1 MNFTE
6 YALKNRALVYFFV
19 FVLVVGGVYSFFTMS
34 KLEDP
39 AITVKQAMIV
49 TAYPGASA
57 YQVELEV
64 TDVLEKSIRAMG
76 DLDHIESRSMD
87 DVSEILVELSSTVPL
102 SELQQNWD
110 ILRRK
115 VANVQSQL
123 PAGAQ
128 PSMVL
133 DDFGDVYGMFYAMT
147 SDGFGYQ
154 KMSDYA
160 DLVRRTMLD
169 IDGVSSVDIYGERS
183 SCINIEFQEAK
194 MANLGV
200 HPAEIILTLK
210 GQNATVYSGYYNSGE
225 KRVRIGVDGD
235 FQNLGSIRDL
245 LIKGHEGDHI
255 RLGDV
260 ADVTKGYVEPQ
271 RQGLVYD
278 TLPAISISI
287 AMQKG
292 GNIIQLGKKIDDKLA
307 ELKET
312 VIPAGI
318 DFQKVFFQPA
328 RVQSAINVFM
338 VNLIESVAIV
348 ILVVMLAMGFRSG
361 YIIGIGLIVVVLGS
375 FVVLHMMHGTLQRV
389 SLASFIVAMGMLV
402 DNAIVITDGIM
413 VDLKRGIPKPAALIN
428 ITKKTAWA
436 LLGATTIGILT
447 FLPIF
452 LSPDTT
458 GEYVRD
464 LFIGLAVSLWL
475 SWVLA
480 LAYVPIQADRAFK
493 SKVVSPTGNSEE
505 SNPFNGR
512 IYQGFQK
519 VLRFA
524 IFYRWG
530 LLTVIVA
537 LLLVSVWGF
546 RFIKQGFFPDLSYNQ
561 LYIEYKMPYG
571 TNPETVKSDLASME
585 RYLMDRPEITSVTT
599 SLGGTPSRYNLV
611 RTVAEPALSYGE
623 LIVDFTSPE
632 TLKDNLSALQ
642 AYLSSHYP
650 QAYVRMKR
658 YNLMYMDFPIQFM
671 ISGPDPAVL
680 KDLCSQVE
688 EIMRTDSSVMLVTNN
703 WGPET
708 PALGV
713 RYQQQI
719 ARDANLTREDVG
731 LAILAATDG
740 LPIGSYYEGEH
751 ALPIYL
757 KSVDNQGERL
767 QQINNVPVWSM
778 LPSVNGMGMETVKEL
793 MTGMISED
801 DILKRL
807 TGSVPLNQAS
817 SGVEMSWE
825 VPVVRRYNGQ
835 RSIAAQCNNAPG
847 YTTTAARNS
856 LLPKIEAIQMPPGYT
871 TAWQGEYLA
880 STQSQSYLF
889 KNVPIAIVLVL
900 AILIALFKDFKK
912 PLMILLCLPLAI
924 TGVVAGMLLA
934 GKEFG
939 FVAIVGALGL
949 VGMMIKNGVVLVDE
963 VDVQIRSGKDSFLAL
978 LDASTS
984 RLRPVFL
991 AAMTT
996 ILGMIPL
1003 VNDDMFGALAV
1014 TIMGGLFIGTIVTL
1028 VILPVLYSLFFHI
1041 RHPEKN
1047 KDLLPVKVEE
1057 SSTDV
1062 VVADK

>member
-6 YALKNRALVYFFV
+6 YALKNKALVYFFV
-19 FVLVVGGVYSFFTMS
+19 AVLVIGGVYSFFTMS

-39 AITVKQAMIV
+39 AITVKQAMVV
-49 TAYPGASA
+49 TAFPGASA
-57 YQVELEV
+57 WQVELEV
-64 TDVLEKSIRAMG
+64 TDVLEKSIRSMG
-76 DLDHIESRSMD
+76 DLDHVESRSMN
-87 DVSEILVELSSTVPL
+87 DVSYILVELASTVPPDN
-102 SELQQNWD
+102 LQQYWD

-115 VANVQSQL
+115 VANVQPQL
-123 PAGAQ
+123 PSGAQ

-154 KMSDYA
+154 KMMDYA
-160 DLVRRTMLD
+160 QLVRRTVLD
-169 IDGVSSVDIYGERS
+169 IDGVSSVDIYGERQA
-183 SCINIEFQEAK
+183 CINIDIQEAK

-200 HPAEIILTLK
+200 HPAEIILTLR
-210 GQNATVYSGYYNSGE
+210 GQNATVYSGYYNSGD
-225 KRVRIGVDGD
+225 KRVRVGVDGSFGD
-235 FQNLGSIRDL
+235 IGDISNL
-245 LIKGHEGDHI
+245 LIRGHEEDHI

-260 ADVTKGYVEPQ
+260 AQITKGYVEPQ
-271 RQGLVYD
+271 REGLIYD
-278 TLPAISISI
+278 TLPAIAISI

-292 GNIIQLGKKIDDKLA
+292 GNIIQLGKKIDQKLD
-307 ELKET
+307 ELKQT
-312 VIPAGI
+312 LVPAGI
-318 DFQKVFFQPA
+318 NFEKVFFQPT
-328 RVQSAINVFM
+328 RVQSAISVFM
-338 VNLIESVAIV
+338 VNLIESVLIV
-348 ILVVMLAMGFRSG
+348 IFVVMLSMGFRSG
-361 YIIGIGLIVVVLGS
+361 YIIGIGLVVVVLGS
-375 FVVLHMMHGTLQRV
+375 FVILHMMHGTLQRV

-413 VDLKRGIPKPAALIN
+413 VDLKRGIPKPAALVN

-447 FLPIF
+447 FLPIYM
-452 LSPDTT
+452 SPDTT

-464 LFIGLAVSLWL
+464 LFIVLAVSLWL

-493 SKVVSPTGNSEE
+493 PKPVEPGE
-505 SNPFNGR
+505 SDNPFNGR
-512 IYQGFQK
+512 IYRKYQGLLKFS
-519 VLRFA
+519 
-524 IFYRWG
+524 IYYRWVFIVA
-530 LLTVIVA
+530 TVI
-537 LLLVSVWGF
+537 LLLVSVYGY
-546 RFIKQGFFPDLSYNQ
+546 RFIQQGFFPDLSYNQ
-561 LYIEYKMPYG
+561 LYIEYKMPFG
-571 TNPETVKSDLASME
+571 TNPEAVKADLASME
-585 RYLMDRPEITSVTT
+585 KYLMSRSEITAVTT

-611 RTVAEPALSYGE
+611 RTVAEPSLSYGE
-623 LIVDFTSPE
+623 LIVDFTSPSS
-632 TLKDNLSALQ
+632 LKDNLPELQ

-680 KDLCSQVE
+680 KELCAQVE
-688 EIMRTDSSVMLVTNN
+688 DIMRADSTIMLVTND

-708 PALGV
+708 PAMGV
-713 RYQQQI
+713 RYQQAI
-719 ARDANLTREDVG
+719 ARDVNLSREDVG
-731 LAILAATDG
+731 LAVLAATDG

-757 KSVDNQGERL
+757 KSVDALGERPARL
-767 QQINNVPVWSM
+767 NNVPVWSM
-778 LPSVNGMGMETVKEL
+778 VPSTNGIGLSTVREL
-793 MTGMISED
+793 MTGMLSEGQLLQQV
-801 DILKRL
+801 I
-807 TGSVPLNQAS
+807 GSVPLNQAS
-817 SGVEMSWE
+817 AGVDVGWE

-835 RSIAAQCNNAPG
+835 RSISAQCNNVPE

-856 LLPKIEAIQMPPGYT
+856 LLPKINAIQIPPGYKT
-871 TAWQGEYLA
+871 EWQGEYLA

-889 KNVPIAIVLVL
+889 KNVPIAIVIIL

-934 GKEFG
+934 DKEFG

-963 VDVQIRSGKDSFLAL
+963 VDIQIRSGKDRFLAL
-978 LDASTS
+978 VDASTS

-1014 TIMGGLFIGTIVTL
+1014 TIMGGLFIGTIITL
-1028 VILPVLYSLFFHI
+1028 IILPILYSLFFHI
-1041 RHPEKN
+1041 RHPKKEN
-1047 KDLLPVKVEE
+1047 KRAAQIHLG
-1057 SSTDV
+1057 
-1062 VVADK
+1062 

>member
-19 FVLVVGGVYSFFTMS
+19 LVLTIGGVYSFFTMS

-39 AITVKQAMIV
+39 AITVKQAMVV
-49 TAYPGASA
+49 TAFPGASA
-57 YQVELEV
+57 WQVEMEV
-64 TDVLEKSIRAMG
+64 SDVLEKSIRSMG
-76 DLDHIESRSMD
+76 DLDHVESRSMD

-102 SELQQNWD
+102 DELQQNWD

-123 PAGAQ
+123 PEGAQ

-147 SDGFGYQ
+147 SDGFDYQ
-154 KMSDYA
+154 KMMDYA
-160 DLVRRTMLD
+160 QLVRRTVLD
-169 IDGVSSVDIYGERS
+169 IDGVSGVDIYGERQA
-183 SCINIEFQEAK
+183 CVNIDIQESK

-200 HPAEIILTLK
+200 HPAEIVLTLR
-210 GQNATVYSGYYNSGE
+210 GQNATVYSGYYNSGV
-225 KRVRIGVDGD
+225 KRVRVGVDGS
-235 FQNLGSIRDL
+235 FNSIEDISSL
-245 LIKGHEGDHI
+245 LIRGHEQDHI
-255 RLGDV
+255 RLGDI
-260 ADVTKGYVEPQ
+260 ADISKGYVEPQ
-271 RQGLVYD
+271 REGLIYD
-278 TLPAISISI
+278 SIPAIAISI

-292 GNIIQLGKKIDDKLA
+292 GNIIQLGKTIDQKLA

-312 VIPAGI
+312 IIPAGI
-318 DFQKVFFQPA
+318 NFEKVFFQPA
-328 RVQSAINVFM
+328 RVKSAINVFM
-338 VNLIESVAIV
+338 INLIESVLIV
-348 ILVVMLAMGFRSG
+348 IIIVMLAMGFRSG
-361 YIIGIGLIVVVLGS
+361 YIIGIGLVVVVLGS
-375 FVVLHMMHGTLQRV
+375 FVILHMMHGTLQRV

-413 VDLKRGIPKPAALIN
+413 VDLKRGIPKPAALVN

-452 LSPDTT
+452 MSPDTT

-464 LFIGLAVSLWL
+464 LFIVLAVSLWL
-475 SWVLA
+475 SWILA
-480 LAYVPIQADRAFK
+480 LAYVPIQADRIFK
-493 SKVVSPTGNSEE
+493 VKPVPQNADN
-505 SNPFNGR
+505 NPFNGR
-512 IYQGFQK
+512 VYRQFQR
-519 VLRFA
+519 LLSSA
-524 IFYRWG
+524 IRYRWSWIIVILV
-530 LLTVIVA
+530 LLV
-537 LLLVSVWGF
+537 VSVWGA

-571 TNPETVKSDLASME
+571 TNPQAVKADLTAME
-585 RYLMDRPEITSVTT
+585 RYLISQPEITAVTI

-632 TLKDNLSALQ
+632 TLKEKLPELQ
-642 AYLSSHYP
+642 IYLSSHYP

-671 ISGPDPAVL
+671 ITGPDPAVL
-680 KDLCSQVE
+680 KRLCSEVE
-688 EIMRTDSSVMLVTNN
+688 DIMRADSTAILVTNN

-708 PALGV
+708 PAMNVL
-713 RYQQQI
+713 YQQAI
-719 ARDANLTREDVG
+719 ARDVNLSREDVG
-731 LAILAATDG
+731 LALLAATDG
-740 LPIGSYYEGEH
+740 LPVGSYYEGEH
-751 ALPIYL
+751 DLPIYL
-757 KSVDNQGERL
+757 KSVDGRGERPERL
-767 QQINNVPVWSM
+767 SNVPVWSM
-778 LPSVNGMGMETVKEL
+778 VPSTNGIGMETVKEL
-793 MTGMISED
+793 MAGMVSSDE
-801 DILKRL
+801 ILRRL

-817 SGVEMSWE
+817 SGIDVKWE

-847 YTTTAARNS
+847 YTTTAVRNS
-856 LLPKIEAIQMPPGYT
+856 LLPKINAIPIPAGYKT
-871 TAWQGEYLA
+871 EWQGEYLA
-880 STQSQSYLF
+880 STQSESYLF
-889 KNVPIAIVLVL
+889 KDVPIAVVLVL
-900 AILIALFKDFKK
+900 AILIALFKDFRR

-963 VDVQIRSGKDSFLAL
+963 VDMQIRSGKEAFQAL
-978 LDASTS
+978 IDASTS

-1014 TIMGGLFIGTIVTL
+1014 TIMGGLFIGTVVTL
-1028 VILPVLYSLFFHI
+1028 VFLPILYSLFFHI
-1041 RHPEKN
+1041 RFPHQ
-1047 KDLLPVKVEE
+1047 
-1057 SSTDV
+1057 
-1062 VVADK
+1062 DKKEASQIHLS

>member
-39 AITVKQAMIV
+39 AITVKQAMVV
-49 TAYPGASA
+49 TAFPGASA
-57 YQVELEV
+57 WQVELEV
-64 TDVLEKSIRAMG
+64 TDLLEKSIRSMG
-76 DLDHIESRSMD
+76 DLDHVESRSMD

-102 SELQQNWD
+102 EELQQDWD

-123 PAGAQ
+123 PTGAQ

-154 KMSDYA
+154 KMMDYA
-160 DLVRRTMLD
+160 QLVRRSVLD
-169 IDGVSSVDIYGERS
+169 IDGVSGVDIYGERQA
-183 SCINIEFQEAK
+183 CINIDIQEAK

-200 HPAEIILTLK
+200 HPAEIVLTLR

-225 KRVRIGVDGD
+225 KRVRVDVEGD
-235 FQNLGSIRDL
+235 FQGIDDIRNL
-245 LIKGHEGDHI
+245 LIRGHEEDDI

-260 ADVTKGYVEPQ
+260 ASITKGYVEPQ
-271 RQGLVYD
+271 REGLFYD
-278 TLPAISISI
+278 TIPAIGISI
-287 AMQKG
+287 AMKKG
-292 GNIIQLGKKIDDKLA
+292 GNIIQLGKVIDDKLE
-307 ELKET
+307 ELKQT
-312 VIPAGI
+312 IIPAGI
-318 DFQKVFFQPA
+318 GFEKVFFQPT
-328 RVQSAINVFM
+328 RVKSAINVFM
-338 VNLIESVAIV
+338 VNLIESVLIV
-348 ILVVMLAMGFRSG
+348 IIVVMLFMGFRSG
-361 YIIGIGLIVVVLGS
+361 YIIGIGLVVVVLGS
-375 FVVLHMMHGTLQRV
+375 FVILHMMHGTLQRV

-413 VDLKRGIPKPAALIN
+413 VDLERGIPKPAALIN

-464 LFIGLAVSLWL
+464 LFIVLAVSLWL

-480 LAYVPIQADRAFK
+480 LAYVPIQADRALRPK
-493 SKVVSPTGNSEE
+493 KNKKGTDSE
-505 SNPFNGR
+505 NPFNGR
-512 IYQGFQK
+512 IYRHYQHL
-519 VLRFA
+519 LRSA
-524 IFYRWG
+524 VHYRWIWVIAVVV
-530 LLTVIVA
+530 LLV
-537 LLLVSVWGF
+537 VSVWGY

-571 TNPETVKSDLASME
+571 TNPEAVKEDLASMSQ
-585 RYLMDRPEITSVTT
+585 YLRSRPEITAVTT

-632 TLKDNLSALQ
+632 TLKDSLPQLQ

-658 YNLMYMDFPIQFM
+658 YNLMYMNFPIQFM

-680 KDLCSQVE
+680 KDLCEQVKD
-688 EIMRTDSSVMLVTNN
+688 IMRADSSVILVTDN
-703 WGPET
+703 WGTET
-708 PALGV
+708 PALNV
-713 RYQQQI
+713 AYRQQL
-719 ARDANLTREDVG
+719 ARDVNLSREDVG
-731 LAILAATDG
+731 LALLAATDG
-740 LPIGSYYEGEH
+740 MPIGAYYEGEH
-751 ALPIYL
+751 PLPIYL
-757 KSVDNQGERL
+757 KSVDARGQRPE
-767 QQINNVPVWSM
+767 QINGVPVWSM
-778 LPSVNGMGMETVKEL
+778 VPSTNGISMETLKEIT
-793 MTGMISED
+793 TGMVTEN
-801 DILKRL
+801 DILERL
-807 TGSVPLNQAS
+807 IGSVPLNQAAT
-817 SGVEMSWE
+817 GVDMGWE

-847 YTTTAARNS
+847 VTTTAARNS
-856 LLPKIEAIQMPPGYT
+856 LLPKINAIQLPPGYT

-880 STQSQSYLF
+880 STESQSYLF

-900 AILIALFKDFKK
+900 AILIALFRDFRR
-912 PLMILLCLPLAI
+912 PLIILLCLPLAI

-963 VDVQIRSGKDSFLAL
+963 VDGQIRSGKERFQAL
-978 LDASTS
+978 VDASTS

-1014 TIMGGLFIGTIVTL
+1014 TIMGGLFIGTVITL
-1028 VILPVLYSLFFHI
+1028 VILPILYSLFFHI
-1041 RHPEKN
+1041 RPPEKE
-1047 KDLLPVKVEE
+1047 K
-1057 SSTDV
+1057 TDEHQQIQIYR
-1062 VVADK
+1062 K

>member
-1 MNFTE
+1 MNLTE
-6 YALKNRALVYFFV
+6 YALKNKALVYFFV
-19 FVLVVGGVYSFFTMS
+19 VVLVIGGIYSFFTMS

-39 AITVKQAMIV
+39 AVTVKQAMVV
-49 TAYPGASA
+49 TTFPGASA
-57 YQVELEV
+57 WQVELEV
-64 TDVLEKSIRAMG
+64 TDVLEKSIRSMG
-76 DLDHIESRSMD
+76 NLDHVESRSMD
-87 DVSEILVELSSTVPL
+87 DVSEILVELGSTVPL
-102 SELQQNWD
+102 ADLQQSWD

-128 PSMVL
+128 ASIVL

-154 KMSDYA
+154 KMMDYA
-160 DLVRRTMLD
+160 QLVRRTVLD
-169 IDGVSSVDIYGERS
+169 IDGVSSVDIYGERQ
-183 SCINIEFQEAK
+183 SCINIDIQEAR

-200 HPAEIILTLK
+200 HPAEIILTLRA
-210 GQNATVYSGYYNSGE
+210 QNATVYSGYYNSGD
-225 KRVRIGVDGD
+225 KRVRVGVDGSFKNVED
-235 FQNLGSIRDL
+235 IRNL
-245 LIKGHEGDHI
+245 LIRGHEEDHI

-260 ADVTKGYVEPQ
+260 AAVTKGYVEPQ
-271 RQGLVYD
+271 REGLIYD
-278 TLPAISISI
+278 TLPAIAISI
-287 AMQKG
+287 AMEKG
-292 GNIIQLGKKIDDKLA
+292 GNIIQLGKVIDHQLQQ
-307 ELKET
+307 LKQT

-318 DFQKVFFQPA
+318 GFEKVFFQPA
-328 RVQSAINVFM
+328 RVRSAINVFM
-338 VNLIESVAIV
+338 INLIESVLIV
-348 ILVVMLAMGFRSG
+348 IFVVMLAMGFRSG

-375 FVVLHMMHGTLQRV
+375 FVILHMMHGTLQRV

-413 VDLKRGIPKPAALIN
+413 VDLKRGIPKPAALVN
-428 ITKKTAWA
+428 ITKKTAWP

-464 LFIGLAVSLWL
+464 LFIVLAVSLGL
-475 SWVLA
+475 SWLLA

-493 SKVVSPTGNSEE
+493 QRPVKPGENDD
-505 SNPFNGR
+505 PFNGP
-512 IYQGFQK
+512 IYRKYQSLLKFS
-519 VLRFA
+519 VY
-524 IFYRWG
+524 YRWIFVVA
-530 LLTVIVA
+530 TVI
-537 LLLVSVWGF
+537 LLAVSVYAY
-546 RFIKQGFFPDLSYNQ
+546 RFIRQGFFPDLSYNQ

-571 TNPETVKSDLASME
+571 TNPETIRYDLAAME
-585 RYLMDRPEITSVTT
+585 KYLMSRPEITAVTT

-611 RTVAEPALSYGE
+611 RTVAEPSLSYGE

-632 TLKDNLSALQ
+632 TLKDRLPELQ
-642 AYLSSHYP
+642 AYLSSRYP

-658 YNLMYMDFPIQFM
+658 YNLMYMDFPIQLM

-680 KDLCSQVE
+680 KQLCSRVE
-688 EIMRTDSSVMLVTNN
+688 EIMKADSTAILVTNN
-703 WGPET
+703 WGPQT
-708 PALGV
+708 PALDV
-713 RYQQQI
+713 RYQQAV
-719 ARDANLTREDVG
+719 ARDVNLSREDVG
-731 LAILAATDG
+731 LALLAATDG
-740 LPIGSYYEGEH
+740 LPVAAYYEGEH
-751 ALPIYL
+751 ALPVYL
-757 KSVDNQGERL
+757 RSVDARGERPDRL
-767 QQINNVPVWSM
+767 NNVPVWSIV
-778 LPSVNGMGMETVKEL
+778 PSINGISMETARKL
-793 MTGMISED
+793 MTGMVSEEQLLERA
-801 DILKRL
+801 I
-807 TGSVPLNQAS
+807 GSVPLNQAS
-817 SGVEMSWE
+817 SGIRLTWE

-847 YTTTAARNS
+847 YTTNEVRNS
-856 LLPKIEAIQMPPGYT
+856 LLPEINAIRIPPGYKT
-871 TAWQGEYLA
+871 EWQGEYMA

-889 KNVPIAIVLVL
+889 KNVPVAIVIIL
-900 AILIALFKDFKK
+900 AILIALFRDFRK

-963 VDVQIRSGKDSFLAL
+963 VGVQISSGKDRFAAL
-978 LDASTS
+978 IDASTS

-1014 TIMGGLFIGTIVTL
+1014 TIMGGLFIGTIITL
-1028 VILPVLYSLFFHI
+1028 VILPILYSLFFHI
-1041 RHPEKN
+1041 RTPK
-1047 KDLLPVKVEE
+1047 
-1057 SSTDV
+1057 
-1062 VVADK
+1062 

>member
-19 FVLVVGGVYSFFTMS
+19 LVLTIGGVYSFFTMS

-39 AITVKQAMIV
+39 AITVKQAMVV
-49 TAYPGASA
+49 TAFPGASA
-57 YQVELEV
+57 WQVEMEV
-64 TDVLEKSIRAMG
+64 SDVLEKSIRSMG
-76 DLDHIESRSMD
+76 DLDHVESRSMD

-102 SELQQNWD
+102 DELQQNWD

-123 PAGAQ
+123 PEGAQ

-147 SDGFGYQ
+147 SDGFDYQ
-154 KMSDYA
+154 KMMDYA
-160 DLVRRTMLD
+160 QLVRRTVLD
-169 IDGVSSVDIYGERS
+169 IDGVSGVDIYGERQA
-183 SCINIEFQEAK
+183 CVNIDIQESK

-200 HPAEIILTLK
+200 HPAEIVLTLR
-210 GQNATVYSGYYNSGE
+210 GQNATVYSGYYNSGV
-225 KRVRIGVDGD
+225 KRVRVGVDGS
-235 FQNLGSIRDL
+235 FNSIEDISSL
-245 LIKGHEGDHI
+245 LIRGHEQDHI
-255 RLGDV
+255 RLGDI
-260 ADVTKGYVEPQ
+260 ADISKGYVEPQ
-271 RQGLVYD
+271 REGLIYD
-278 TLPAISISI
+278 SIPAIAISI

-292 GNIIQLGKKIDDKLA
+292 GNIIQLGKTIDQKLA

-312 VIPAGI
+312 IIPAGI
-318 DFQKVFFQPA
+318 NFEKVFFQPA
-328 RVQSAINVFM
+328 RVKSAINVFM
-338 VNLIESVAIV
+338 INLIESVLIV
-348 ILVVMLAMGFRSG
+348 IIIVMLAMGFRSG
-361 YIIGIGLIVVVLGS
+361 YIIGIGLVVVVLGS
-375 FVVLHMMHGTLQRV
+375 FVILHMMHGTLQRV

-413 VDLKRGIPKPAALIN
+413 VDLKRGIPKPAALVN

-452 LSPDTT
+452 MSPDTT

-464 LFIGLAVSLWL
+464 LFIVLAVSLWL
-475 SWVLA
+475 SWILA
-480 LAYVPIQADRAFK
+480 LAYVPIQADRIFK
-493 SKVVSPTGNSEE
+493 VKPVPQNADN
-505 SNPFNGR
+505 NPFNGR
-512 IYQGFQK
+512 VYRQFQR
-519 VLRFA
+519 LLSSA
-524 IFYRWG
+524 IRYRWSWII
-530 LLTVIVA
+530 VILV
-537 LLLVSVWGF
+537 LLVVSVFGA

-571 TNPETVKSDLASME
+571 TNPQAVKADLTAME
-585 RYLMDRPEITSVTT
+585 RYLISQPEITAVTI

-632 TLKDNLSALQ
+632 TLKEKLPELQ
-642 AYLSSHYP
+642 IYLSSHYP

-671 ISGPDPAVL
+671 ITGPDPAVL
-680 KDLCSQVE
+680 KRLCSEVE
-688 EIMRTDSSVMLVTNN
+688 DIMRADSTAILVTNN

-708 PALGV
+708 PAMNVL
-713 RYQQQI
+713 YQQAI
-719 ARDANLTREDVG
+719 ARDVNLSREDVG
-731 LAILAATDG
+731 LALLAATDG
-740 LPIGSYYEGEH
+740 LPVGSYYEGEH
-751 ALPIYL
+751 DLPIYL
-757 KSVDNQGERL
+757 KSVDGRGERPERL
-767 QQINNVPVWSM
+767 SNVPVWSM
-778 LPSVNGMGMETVKEL
+778 VPSTNGIGMETVKEL
-793 MTGMISED
+793 MAGMVSSDE
-801 DILKRL
+801 ILRRL

-817 SGVEMSWE
+817 SGIDVKWE

-847 YTTTAARNS
+847 YTTTAVRNS
-856 LLPKIEAIQMPPGYT
+856 LLPKINAIPIPAGYKT
-871 TAWQGEYLA
+871 EWQGEYLA
-880 STQSQSYLF
+880 STQSESYLF
-889 KNVPIAIVLVL
+889 KNVPIAVVLVL
-900 AILIALFKDFKK
+900 AILIALFKDFRR

-949 VGMMIKNGVVLVDE
+949 VGMMIKNGIVLVDE
-963 VDVQIRSGKDSFLAL
+963 VDMQIRSGKEAFQAL
-978 LDASTS
+978 IDASTS

-1014 TIMGGLFIGTIVTL
+1014 TIMGGLFIGTVVTL
-1028 VILPVLYSLFFHI
+1028 VFLPILYSLFFHI
-1041 RHPEKN
+1041 RFPHQ
-1047 KDLLPVKVEE
+1047 
-1057 SSTDV
+1057 
-1062 VVADK
+1062 DKTKASQIHLS

>member
-19 FVLVVGGVYSFFTMS
+19 IVLVIGGVYSFFTMS

-39 AITVKQAMIV
+39 AITVKQAMVV
-49 TAYPGASA
+49 TTYPGASA
-57 YQVELEV
+57 WQVELEV
-64 TDVLEKSIRAMG
+64 TDVLEKSIRSMG
-76 DLDHIESRSMD
+76 NLDHVESRSMD
-87 DVSEILVELSSTVPL
+87 DVSEILVELGSTVPL
-102 SELQQNWD
+102 KDLQQSWD

-123 PAGAQ
+123 PSGAQ
-128 PSMVL
+128 ASMVL

-154 KMSDYA
+154 KMMDYA
-160 DLVRRTMLD
+160 QLVRRTVLD
-169 IDGVSSVDIYGERS
+169 IDGVSSVDIYGDRQA
-183 SCINIEFQEAK
+183 CINIDIREAR

-225 KRVRIGVDGD
+225 KRVRVDVNGD
-235 FQNLGSIRDL
+235 FNGIDDIRNL
-245 LIKGHEGDHI
+245 LIRGHEEDHI
-255 RLGDV
+255 RLGDI
-260 ADVTKGYVEPQ
+260 ADISKGYVEPQ
-271 RQGLVYD
+271 REGLFYD
-278 TLPAISISI
+278 SIPAIAISI
-287 AMQKG
+287 AMEKG
-292 GNIIQLGKKIDDKLA
+292 GNIIQLGKVIDERLE
-307 ELKET
+307 ELKQT

-318 DFQKVFFQPA
+318 NFKKVFFQPA
-328 RVQSAINVFM
+328 RVKEAINVFM
-338 VNLIESVAIV
+338 INLIESVLIV
-348 ILVVMLAMGFRSG
+348 IIVVMLAMGFRSG

-375 FVVLHMMHGTLQRV
+375 FVILHMMHGTLQRV

-413 VDLKRGIPKPAALIN
+413 VDLKRGVPKPAALVN
-428 ITKKTAWA
+428 ITKKTSWA

-452 LSPDTT
+452 MSPDTT

-464 LFIGLAVSLWL
+464 LFIVLAVSLWL

-480 LAYVPIQADRAFK
+480 LAYVPIQADRDFK
-493 SKVVSPTGNSEE
+493 VKAVKPGETD
-505 SNPFNGR
+505 NPFNGR
-512 IYQGFQK
+512 IYRQFQR
-519 VLRFA
+519 LLGFA
-524 IFYRWG
+524 IYYRWIWI
-530 LLTVIVA
+530 LVTVA
-537 LLLVSVWGF
+537 LLAVSVYGF
-546 RFIKQGFFPDLSYNQ
+546 GFIKQGFFPDLSYNQ

-571 TNPETVKSDLASME
+571 TNPETVKKDLASME
-585 RYLMDRPEITSVTT
+585 KYLLSRPEITAVTT

-623 LIVDFTSPE
+623 LIVDFTSPAV
-632 TLKDNLSALQ
+632 LVDSLPVLQ
-642 AYLSSHYP
+642 TYLSSHYP
-650 QAYVRMKR
+650 QAYVRIKR

-680 KDLCSQVE
+680 KELCAQVE
-688 EIMRTDSSVMLVTNN
+688 EIMREDSTAILVTNN

-708 PALGV
+708 PALSV
-713 RYQQQI
+713 EYEQAI
-719 ARDANLTREDVG
+719 ARDVNLSREDVG
-731 LAILAATDG
+731 LALLSATDG
-740 LPIGSYYEGEH
+740 LPVGSYYEGEH

-757 KSVDNQGERL
+757 KSVNMKGERPNY
-767 QQINNVPVWSM
+767 INNVPVWSM
-778 LPSVNGMGMETVKEL
+778 LPSTNGINLETVKEVAG
-793 MTGMISED
+793 GMVSED

-807 TGSVPLNQAS
+807 IGSVPLNQAT
-817 SGVEMSWE
+817 SGVNVGWE
-825 VPVVRRYNGQ
+825 VPVVRRWNGQ
-835 RSIAAQCNNAPG
+835 RAIAAQCNNSPG
-847 YTTTAARNS
+847 YTTTDVRNS
-856 LLPKIEAIQMPPGYT
+856 LLPKINAIRIPPGYA

-889 KNVPIAIVLVL
+889 KNVPIAVVLIL
-900 AILIALFKDFKK
+900 AILIALFKDFLK
-912 PLMILLCLPLAI
+912 PLMILLCLPLAVI
-924 TGVVAGMLLA
+924 GVVAGMLLA

-949 VGMMIKNGVVLVDE
+949 MGMMIKNGVVLVDE
-963 VDVQIRSGKDSFLAL
+963 VDVQIRAGKESFRAL
-978 LDASTS
+978 VDASTS

-1014 TIMGGLFIGTIVTL
+1014 TIMGGLFIGTIITL
-1028 VILPVLYSLFFHI
+1028 VILPILYSLFFHI
-1041 RHPEKN
+1041 RHPRKRK
-1047 KDLLPVKVEE
+1047 KDKTGKIEICIQ
-1057 SSTDV
+1057 
-1062 VVADK
+1062 

>member
-19 FVLVVGGVYSFFTMS
+19 LVLTIGGVYSFFTMS

-39 AITVKQAMIV
+39 AITVKQAMVV
-49 TAYPGASA
+49 TAFPGASA
-57 YQVELEV
+57 WQVEMEV
-64 TDVLEKSIRAMG
+64 SDVLEKSIRSMG
-76 DLDHIESRSMD
+76 DLDHVESRSMD

-102 SELQQNWD
+102 DELQQNWD

-123 PAGAQ
+123 PEGAQ

-147 SDGFGYQ
+147 SDGFDYQ
-154 KMSDYA
+154 KMMDYA
-160 DLVRRTMLD
+160 QLVRRTVLD
-169 IDGVSSVDIYGERS
+169 IDGVSGVDIYGERQA
-183 SCINIEFQEAK
+183 CVNIDIQESK

-200 HPAEIILTLK
+200 HPAEIVLTLR
-210 GQNATVYSGYYNSGE
+210 GQNATVYSGYYNSGV
-225 KRVRIGVDGD
+225 KRVRVGVDGS
-235 FQNLGSIRDL
+235 FNSIEDISSL
-245 LIKGHEGDHI
+245 LIRGHEQDHI
-255 RLGDV
+255 RLGDI
-260 ADVTKGYVEPQ
+260 ADISKGYVEPQ
-271 RQGLVYD
+271 REGLIYD
-278 TLPAISISI
+278 SIPAIAISI

-292 GNIIQLGKKIDDKLA
+292 GNIIQLGKTIDQKLA

-312 VIPAGI
+312 IIPAGI
-318 DFQKVFFQPA
+318 NFEKVFFQPA
-328 RVQSAINVFM
+328 RVKSAINVFM
-338 VNLIESVAIV
+338 INLIESVLIV
-348 ILVVMLAMGFRSG
+348 IIIVMLAMGFRSG
-361 YIIGIGLIVVVLGS
+361 YIIGIGLVVVVLGS
-375 FVVLHMMHGTLQRV
+375 FVILHMMHGTLQRV

-413 VDLKRGIPKPAALIN
+413 VDLKRGIPKPTALVN

-452 LSPDTT
+452 MSPDTT

-464 LFIGLAVSLWL
+464 LFIVLAVSLWL
-475 SWVLA
+475 SWILA
-480 LAYVPIQADRAFK
+480 LAYVPIQADRIFK
-493 SKVVSPTGNSEE
+493 VKPVPQNADN
-505 SNPFNGR
+505 NPFNGR
-512 IYQGFQK
+512 VYRQFQR
-519 VLRFA
+519 LLSSA
-524 IFYRWG
+524 IRYRWSWII
-530 LLTVIVA
+530 VILV
-537 LLLVSVWGF
+537 LLVVSVLGA

-571 TNPETVKSDLASME
+571 TNPQAVKADLTAME
-585 RYLMDRPEITSVTT
+585 RYLISQPEITAVTI

-632 TLKDNLSALQ
+632 TLKEKLPELQ
-642 AYLSSHYP
+642 IYLSSHYP

-671 ISGPDPAVL
+671 ITGPDPAVL
-680 KDLCSQVE
+680 KRLCSEVE
-688 EIMRTDSSVMLVTNN
+688 DIMRADSTAILVTNN

-708 PALGV
+708 PAMNVL
-713 RYQQQI
+713 YQQAI
-719 ARDANLTREDVG
+719 ARDVNLSREDVG
-731 LAILAATDG
+731 LALLAATDG
-740 LPIGSYYEGEH
+740 LPVGSYYEGEH
-751 ALPIYL
+751 DLPIYL
-757 KSVDNQGERL
+757 KSVDGRGERPERL
-767 QQINNVPVWSM
+767 SNVPVWSM
-778 LPSVNGMGMETVKEL
+778 VPSTNGIGMETVKEL
-793 MTGMISED
+793 MAGMVSSDE
-801 DILKRL
+801 ILRRL

-817 SGVEMSWE
+817 SGIDVKWE

-847 YTTTAARNS
+847 YTTTAVRNS
-856 LLPKIEAIQMPPGYT
+856 LLPKINAIPIPAGYKT
-871 TAWQGEYLA
+871 EWQGEYLA
-880 STQSQSYLF
+880 STQSESYLF
-889 KNVPIAIVLVL
+889 KNVPIAVVLVL
-900 AILIALFKDFKK
+900 AILIALFKDFRR

-963 VDVQIRSGKDSFLAL
+963 VDMQIRSGKEAFQAL
-978 LDASTS
+978 IDASTS

-1014 TIMGGLFIGTIVTL
+1014 TIMGGLFIGTVVTL
-1028 VILPVLYSLFFHI
+1028 VFLPILYSLFFHI
-1041 RHPEKN
+1041 RFPHQ
-1047 KDLLPVKVEE
+1047 
-1057 SSTDV
+1057 
-1062 VVADK
+1062 DKKEASQIHLS

>member
-6 YALKNRALVYFFV
+6 YALKNKALVYFFV
-19 FVLVVGGVYSFFTMS
+19 AVLVIGGVYSFFTMS

-39 AITVKQAMIV
+39 AITVKQAMVV
-49 TAYPGASA
+49 TAFPGASA
-57 YQVELEV
+57 WQVELEV
-64 TDVLEKSIRAMG
+64 TDVLEKSIRSMG
-76 DLDHIESRSMD
+76 DLDHVESRSMD
-87 DVSEILVELSSTVPL
+87 DVSYILVELASTVPPDD
-102 SELQQNWD
+102 LQQYWD

-115 VANVQSQL
+115 VANVQTQL
-123 PAGAQ
+123 PSGAQ

-154 KMSDYA
+154 EMMDYA
-160 DLVRRTMLD
+160 QLVRRTVLD
-169 IDGVSSVDIYGERS
+169 IDGVSSVDIYGERQA
-183 SCINIEFQEAK
+183 CINIDIQEAK

-200 HPAEIILTLK
+200 HPAEIILTLR
-210 GQNATVYSGYYNSGE
+210 GQNATVYSGYYNSGD
-225 KRVRIGVDGD
+225 KRVRVGVDGSFGD
-235 FQNLGSIRDL
+235 IGDISNL
-245 LIKGHEGDHI
+245 LIRGHEEDHI

-260 ADVTKGYVEPQ
+260 AQITKGYVEPQ
-271 RQGLVYD
+271 REGLIYD
-278 TLPAISISI
+278 TLPAIAISI

-292 GNIIQLGKKIDDKLA
+292 GNIIQLGKKIDQKLD
-307 ELKET
+307 ELKQT
-312 VIPAGI
+312 LVPAGI
-318 DFQKVFFQPA
+318 NFEKVFFQPT
-328 RVQSAINVFM
+328 RVQSAISVFM
-338 VNLIESVAIV
+338 VNLIESVLIV
-348 ILVVMLAMGFRSG
+348 IFVVMLSMGFRSG
-361 YIIGIGLIVVVLGS
+361 YIIGIGLVVVVLGS
-375 FVVLHMMHGTLQRV
+375 FVILHMMHGTLQRV

-413 VDLKRGIPKPAALIN
+413 VDLKRGIPKPAALVN

-447 FLPIF
+447 FLPIYM
-452 LSPDTT
+452 SPDTT

-464 LFIGLAVSLWL
+464 LFIVLAVSLWL

-493 SKVVSPTGNSEE
+493 PKPVGPGE
-505 SNPFNGR
+505 SDNPFNGR
-512 IYQGFQK
+512 VYRKYQGLLKFS
-519 VLRFA
+519 
-524 IFYRWG
+524 IYYRWVFIVA
-530 LLTVIVA
+530 TVI
-537 LLLVSVWGF
+537 LLIVSVYGY
-546 RFIKQGFFPDLSYNQ
+546 RFIQQGFFPDLSYNQ
-561 LYIEYKMPYG
+561 LYIEYKMPFG
-571 TNPETVKSDLASME
+571 TNPEAVKADLASME
-585 RYLMDRPEITSVTT
+585 KYLMSRSEITAVTT

-611 RTVAEPALSYGE
+611 RTVAEPSLSYGE
-623 LIVDFTSPE
+623 LIVDFTSPSS
-632 TLKDNLSALQ
+632 LKDNLPELQ

-680 KDLCSQVE
+680 KELCAQVE
-688 EIMRTDSSVMLVTNN
+688 DIMRADSTIMLVTND

-708 PALGV
+708 PAMGV
-713 RYQQQI
+713 RYQQAI
-719 ARDANLTREDVG
+719 ARDVNLSREDVG
-731 LAILAATDG
+731 LAVLAATDG

-757 KSVDNQGERL
+757 KSVDALGERPGRL
-767 QQINNVPVWSM
+767 NNVPVWSM
-778 LPSVNGMGMETVKEL
+778 VPSTNGIGLATVREL
-793 MTGMISED
+793 MTGMLSESQLLQRV
-801 DILKRL
+801 I
-807 TGSVPLNQAS
+807 GSVPLNQAS
-817 SGVEMSWE
+817 AGIDVGWE

-835 RSIAAQCNNAPG
+835 RAISAQCNNVPE

-856 LLPKIEAIQMPPGYT
+856 LLPKINAIQIPPGYKT
-871 TAWQGEYLA
+871 EWQGEYLA

-889 KNVPIAIVLVL
+889 KNVPIAVVIIL

-934 GKEFG
+934 DKEFG

-963 VDVQIRSGKDSFLAL
+963 VDIQIRSGKDRFLAL
-978 LDASTS
+978 VDASTS

-1014 TIMGGLFIGTIVTL
+1014 TIMGGLFIGTIITL
-1028 VILPVLYSLFFHI
+1028 IILPILYSLFFHI
-1041 RHPEKN
+1041 RHPEKEN
-1047 KDLLPVKVEE
+1047 KRAAQIHLG
-1057 SSTDV
+1057 
-1062 VVADK
+1062 

>member
-19 FVLVVGGVYSFFTMS
+19 LVLTIGGVYSFFTMS

-39 AITVKQAMIV
+39 AITVKQAMVV
-49 TAYPGASA
+49 TAFPGASA
-57 YQVELEV
+57 WQVEMEV
-64 TDVLEKSIRAMG
+64 SDVLEKSIRSMG
-76 DLDHIESRSMD
+76 DLDHVESRSMD

-102 SELQQNWD
+102 DELQQNWD

-123 PAGAQ
+123 PEGAQ

-147 SDGFGYQ
+147 SDGFDYQ
-154 KMSDYA
+154 KMMDYA
-160 DLVRRTMLD
+160 QLVRRTVLD
-169 IDGVSSVDIYGERS
+169 IDGVSGVDIYGERQA
-183 SCINIEFQEAK
+183 CVNIDIQESK

-200 HPAEIILTLK
+200 HPAEIVLTLR
-210 GQNATVYSGYYNSGE
+210 GQNATVYSGYYNSGV
-225 KRVRIGVDGD
+225 KRVRVGVDGS
-235 FQNLGSIRDL
+235 FNSIEDISSL
-245 LIKGHEGDHI
+245 LIRGHEQDHI
-255 RLGDV
+255 RLGDI
-260 ADVTKGYVEPQ
+260 ADISKGYVEPQ
-271 RQGLVYD
+271 REGLIYD
-278 TLPAISISI
+278 SIPAIAISI

-292 GNIIQLGKKIDDKLA
+292 GNIIQLGKTIDQKLA

-312 VIPAGI
+312 IIPAGI
-318 DFQKVFFQPA
+318 NFEKVFFQPA
-328 RVQSAINVFM
+328 RVKSAINVFM
-338 VNLIESVAIV
+338 INLIESVLIV
-348 ILVVMLAMGFRSG
+348 IIIVMLAMGFRSG
-361 YIIGIGLIVVVLGS
+361 YIIGIGLVVVVLGS
-375 FVVLHMMHGTLQRV
+375 FVILHMMHGTLQRV

-413 VDLKRGIPKPAALIN
+413 VDLKRGIPKPAALVN

-452 LSPDTT
+452 MSPDTT

-464 LFIGLAVSLWL
+464 LFIVLAVSLWL
-475 SWVLA
+475 SWILA
-480 LAYVPIQADRAFK
+480 LAYVPIQADRIFK
-493 SKVVSPTGNSEE
+493 VKPVPQNADN
-505 SNPFNGR
+505 NPFNGR
-512 IYQGFQK
+512 VYRQFQR
-519 VLRFA
+519 LLSSA
-524 IFYRWG
+524 IRYRWSWIIVILV
-530 LLTVIVA
+530 LLV
-537 LLLVSVWGF
+537 VSVWGA

-571 TNPETVKSDLASME
+571 TNPQAVKADLTAME
-585 RYLMDRPEITSVTT
+585 RYLISQPEITAVTI

-632 TLKDNLSALQ
+632 TLKEKLPELQ
-642 AYLSSHYP
+642 IYLSSHYP

-671 ISGPDPAVL
+671 ITGPDPAVL
-680 KDLCSQVE
+680 KRLCSEVE
-688 EIMRTDSSVMLVTNN
+688 DIMRADSTAILVTNN

-708 PALGV
+708 PAMNVL
-713 RYQQQI
+713 YQQAI
-719 ARDANLTREDVG
+719 ARDVNLSREDVG
-731 LAILAATDG
+731 LALLAATDG
-740 LPIGSYYEGEH
+740 LPVGSYYEGEH
-751 ALPIYL
+751 DLPIYL
-757 KSVDNQGERL
+757 KSVDGRGERPERL
-767 QQINNVPVWSM
+767 SNVPVWSM
-778 LPSVNGMGMETVKEL
+778 VPSTNGIGMETVKEL
-793 MTGMISED
+793 MAGMVSSDE
-801 DILKRL
+801 ILRRL

-817 SGVEMSWE
+817 SGIDVKWE

-847 YTTTAARNS
+847 YTTTAVRNS
-856 LLPKIEAIQMPPGYT
+856 LLPKINAIPIPAGYKT
-871 TAWQGEYLA
+871 EWQGEYLA
-880 STQSQSYLF
+880 STQSESYLV
-889 KNVPIAIVLVL
+889 KNVPIAVVLVL
-900 AILIALFKDFKK
+900 AILIALFKDFRR

-963 VDVQIRSGKDSFLAL
+963 VDMQIRSGKEAFQAL
-978 LDASTS
+978 IDASTS

-1014 TIMGGLFIGTIVTL
+1014 TIMGGLFIGTVVTL
-1028 VILPVLYSLFFHI
+1028 VFLPILYSLFFHI
-1041 RHPEKN
+1041 RFPHQ
-1047 KDLLPVKVEE
+1047 
-1057 SSTDV
+1057 
-1062 VVADK
+1062 DKKEASQIHLS

>member
-1 MNFTE
+1 
-6 YALKNRALVYFFV
+6 
-19 FVLVVGGVYSFFTMS
+19 
-34 KLEDP
+34 
-39 AITVKQAMIV
+39 
-49 TAYPGASA
+49 
-57 YQVELEV
+57 
-64 TDVLEKSIRAMG
+64 MG
-76 DLDHIESRSMD
+76 DLDHVESRSMD

-102 SELQQNWD
+102 DELQQNWD

-123 PAGAQ
+123 PEGAQ

-147 SDGFGYQ
+147 SDGFDYQ
-154 KMSDYA
+154 KMMDYA
-160 DLVRRTMLD
+160 QLVRRTVLD
-169 IDGVSSVDIYGERS
+169 IDGVSGVDIYGERQA
-183 SCINIEFQEAK
+183 CVNIDIQESK

-200 HPAEIILTLK
+200 HPAEIVLTLR
-210 GQNATVYSGYYNSGE
+210 GQNATVYSGYYNSGV
-225 KRVRIGVDGD
+225 KRVRVGVDGS
-235 FQNLGSIRDL
+235 FNSIEDISSL
-245 LIKGHEGDHI
+245 LIRGHEQDHI
-255 RLGDV
+255 RLGDI
-260 ADVTKGYVEPQ
+260 ADISKGYVEPQ
-271 RQGLVYD
+271 REGLIYD
-278 TLPAISISI
+278 SIPAIAISI

-292 GNIIQLGKKIDDKLA
+292 GNIIQLGKTIDQKLA

-312 VIPAGI
+312 IIPAGI
-318 DFQKVFFQPA
+318 NFEKVFFQPA
-328 RVQSAINVFM
+328 RVKSAINVFM
-338 VNLIESVAIV
+338 INLIESVLIV
-348 ILVVMLAMGFRSG
+348 IIIVMLAMGFRSG
-361 YIIGIGLIVVVLGS
+361 YIIGIGLVVVVLGS
-375 FVVLHMMHGTLQRV
+375 FVILHMMHGTLQRV

-413 VDLKRGIPKPAALIN
+413 VDLKRGIPKPAALVN

-452 LSPDTT
+452 MSPDTT

-464 LFIGLAVSLWL
+464 LFIVLAVSLWL
-475 SWVLA
+475 SWILA
-480 LAYVPIQADRAFK
+480 LAYVPIQADRIFK
-493 SKVVSPTGNSEE
+493 VKPVPQNADN
-505 SNPFNGR
+505 NPFNGR
-512 IYQGFQK
+512 VYRQFQR
-519 VLRFA
+519 LLSSA
-524 IFYRWG
+524 IRYRWSWIIVILV
-530 LLTVIVA
+530 LLV
-537 LLLVSVWGF
+537 VSVWGA

-571 TNPETVKSDLASME
+571 TNPQAVKADLTAME
-585 RYLMDRPEITSVTT
+585 RYLISQPEITAVTI

-632 TLKDNLSALQ
+632 TLKEKLPELQ
-642 AYLSSHYP
+642 IYLSSHYP

-671 ISGPDPAVL
+671 ITGPDPAVL
-680 KDLCSQVE
+680 KRLCSEVE
-688 EIMRTDSSVMLVTNN
+688 DIMRADSTAILVTNN

-708 PALGV
+708 PAMNVL
-713 RYQQQI
+713 YQQAI
-719 ARDANLTREDVG
+719 ARDVNLSREDVG
-731 LAILAATDG
+731 LALLAATDG
-740 LPIGSYYEGEH
+740 LPVGSYYEGEH
-751 ALPIYL
+751 DLPIYL
-757 KSVDNQGERL
+757 KSVDGRGERPERL
-767 QQINNVPVWSM
+767 SNVPVWSM
-778 LPSVNGMGMETVKEL
+778 VPSTNGIGMETVKEL
-793 MTGMISED
+793 MAGMVSSDE
-801 DILKRL
+801 ILRRL

-817 SGVEMSWE
+817 SGIDVKWE

-847 YTTTAARNS
+847 YTTTAVRNS
-856 LLPKIEAIQMPPGYT
+856 LLPKINAIPIPAGYKT
-871 TAWQGEYLA
+871 EWQGEYLA
-880 STQSQSYLF
+880 STQSESYLF
-889 KNVPIAIVLVL
+889 KNVPIAVVLVL
-900 AILIALFKDFKK
+900 AILIALFKDFRR

-963 VDVQIRSGKDSFLAL
+963 VDMQIRSGKEAFQAL
-978 LDASTS
+978 IDASTS

-1014 TIMGGLFIGTIVTL
+1014 TIMGGLFIGTVVTL
-1028 VILPVLYSLFFHI
+1028 VFLPILYSLFFHI
-1041 RHPEKN
+1041 RFPHQ
-1047 KDLLPVKVEE
+1047 
-1057 SSTDV
+1057 
-1062 VVADK
+1062 DKKEASQIHLS

>member
-19 FVLVVGGVYSFFTMS
+19 VVLVIGGIYSFFTMS

-39 AITVKQAMIV
+39 AITVKQAMVV
-49 TAYPGASA
+49 TTYPGASA
-57 YQVELEV
+57 WQVELEV
-64 TDVLEKSIRAMG
+64 TDVLEKSIRSMG
-76 DLDHIESRSMD
+76 DLDHVESRSMD

-102 SELQQNWD
+102 DELQQNWD

-128 PSMVL
+128 ASMVL

-154 KMSDYA
+154 KMMDYA
-160 DLVRRTMLD
+160 QLVRRTVLD
-169 IDGVSSVDIYGERS
+169 IDGVSSVDIYGEQQA
-183 SCINIEFQEAK
+183 CINIDIQEAK

-225 KRVRIGVDGD
+225 KRVRVGVDGSFKGIED
-235 FQNLGSIRDL
+235 IRNL
-245 LIKGHEGDHI
+245 LIRGHEEDHI

-260 ADVTKGYVEPQ
+260 ADISKGYVQPQ
-271 RQGLVYD
+271 REGLLYD
-278 TLPAISISI
+278 TLPAIAISI
-287 AMQKG
+287 AMEKG
-292 GNIIQLGKKIDDKLA
+292 GNIIQLGKVIDQRLE
-307 ELKET
+307 ELKQSI
-312 VIPAGI
+312 IPAGI
-318 DFQKVFFQPA
+318 NFEKVFFQPA
-328 RVQSAINVFM
+328 RVKSAINVFM
-338 VNLIESVAIV
+338 VNLIESVLIV
-348 ILVVMLAMGFRSG
+348 IIVVMLAMGFRSG
-361 YIIGIGLIVVVLGS
+361 YIIGVGLVVVVLGS

-447 FLPIF
+447 FLPIY

-464 LFIGLAVSLWL
+464 LFIVLAVSLWL
-475 SWVLA
+475 SWILA
-480 LAYVPIQADRAFK
+480 LAYVPIQADRSFK
-493 SKVVSPTGNSEE
+493 NQVVKSGEE
-505 SNPFNGR
+505 ENPFNGR
-512 IYQGFQK
+512 IYRKFQS
-519 VLRFA
+519 VLKSA
-524 IFYRWG
+524 VYYRWVWIIAVVI
-530 LLTVIVA
+530 LLA
-537 LLLVSVWGF
+537 VSVYGF

-571 TNPETVKSDLASME
+571 TNPQTVKADLATME
-585 RYLMDRPEITSVTT
+585 AYLMSRPEITMVTT

-611 RTVAEPALSYGE
+611 RTVAEPSLSYGE

-632 TLKDNLSALQ
+632 TLKDNMQEIQ

-688 EIMRTDSSVMLVTNN
+688 DIMRADSSIQLVTNN

-708 PALGV
+708 PALDV
-713 RYQQQI
+713 KYQQQI
-719 ARDANLTREDVG
+719 ARDVNLTREDVG
-731 LAILAATDG
+731 LAVLAATDG
-740 LPIGSYYEGEH
+740 LPIGAYYEGEH
-751 ALPIYL
+751 ALPIYM
-757 KSVDNQGERL
+757 KSVNVRGERPDR
-767 QQINNVPVWSM
+767 INNIPVWSM
-778 LPSVNGMGMETVKEL
+778 VPSTNGLGLETVKEL
-793 MTGMISED
+793 MTGMIGED
-801 DILKRL
+801 QILKRL
-807 TGSVPLNQAS
+807 IGSVPLNQAS
-817 SGVEMSWE
+817 SGVDMGWE

-835 RSIAAQCNNAPG
+835 RSISAQCNNAPG

-856 LLPKIEAIQMPPGYT
+856 LLPKIDSLQIPPGYT

-900 AILIALFKDFKK
+900 AILIALFKDFRK

-934 GKEFG
+934 DKEFG

-963 VDVQIRSGKDSFLAL
+963 VDVQIRSGKEAFQAL
-978 LDASTS
+978 IDASTS

-1014 TIMGGLFIGTIVTL
+1014 TIMGGLFIGTIITL
-1028 VILPVLYSLFFHI
+1028 IILPILYSLFFHI
-1041 RHPEKN
+1041 RHPRKEG
-1047 KDLLPVKVEE
+1047 
-1057 SSTDV
+1057 
-1062 VVADK
+1062 

>member
-6 YALKNRALVYFFV
+6 YALQNRALVYFFV
-19 FVLVVGGVYSFFTMS
+19 LVLILGGIYSFFTMS

-39 AITVKQAMIV
+39 AITVKQAMVV
-49 TAYPGASA
+49 TAFPGASA
-57 YQVELEV
+57 WQVELEV
-64 TDVLEKSIRAMG
+64 SDVLEKSIRSMG
-76 DLDHIESRSMD
+76 DLDHVESRSMD

-102 SELQQNWD
+102 DELQQNWD

-154 KMSDYA
+154 KMMDYA
-160 DLVRRTMLD
+160 QLVRRSVLD
-169 IDGVSSVDIYGERS
+169 IDGVSSVDIYGERQA
-183 SCINIEFQEAK
+183 CINVDIQEAK
-194 MANLGV
+194 MANLGI
-200 HPAEIILTLK
+200 HPAEIILTLR
-210 GQNATVYSGYYNSGE
+210 GQNATVYSGYYNSGI
-225 KRVRIGVDGD
+225 KRVRVGVDGS
-235 FQNLGSIRDL
+235 FNSINDIGDL
-245 LIKGHEGDHI
+245 LIRGHEEDHI
-255 RLGDV
+255 RLGDIAV
-260 ADVTKGYVEPQ
+260 ITKGYVEPQ
-271 RQGLVYD
+271 REGLIYD
-278 TLPAISISI
+278 SIPAIAISI

-292 GNIIQLGKKIDDKLA
+292 GNIIQLGKTIDRKLE

-312 VIPAGI
+312 IIPAGI
-318 DFQKVFFQPA
+318 NFEKVFFQPA
-328 RVQSAINVFM
+328 RVKSAINVFM
-338 VNLIESVAIV
+338 INLIESVLIV
-348 ILVVMLAMGFRSG
+348 IIVVMLAMGFRSG
-361 YIIGIGLIVVVLGS
+361 YIIGIGLVVVVLGS
-375 FVVLHMMHGTLQRV
+375 FVILHMMHGTLQRV

-413 VDLKRGIPKPAALIN
+413 VDLRRGIPKPAALIN
-428 ITKKTAWA
+428 ISKKTGWA

-447 FLPIF
+447 FLPIY

-464 LFIGLAVSLWL
+464 LFIVLAVSLWL
-475 SWVLA
+475 SWILA
-480 LAYVPIQADRAFK
+480 LAYVPIQADRIFK
-493 SKVVSPTGNSEE
+493 VKPVRQGEIN
-505 SNPFNGR
+505 NPFHGR
-512 IYQGFQK
+512 VYQQFQR
-519 VLRFA
+519 LLGSA
-524 IFYRWG
+524 IHFRWIWIV
-530 LLTVIVA
+530 VI
-537 LLLVSVWGF
+537 LILLVISVYGA

-571 TNPETVKSDLASME
+571 TNPEAVKSDLAKME
-585 RYLMDRPEITSVTT
+585 KYLMSRPEIIAVTT

-632 TLKDNLSALQ
+632 VLKDKLPELQ

-680 KDLCSQVE
+680 KKLCAQVE
-688 EIMRTDSSVMLVTNN
+688 DIMRADSTAILVTNN

-708 PALGV
+708 PAMNV
-713 RYQQQI
+713 RYEQPI
-719 ARDANLTREDVG
+719 ARDVNLSREDVG
-731 LAILAATDG
+731 LALLAATDG

-751 ALPIYL
+751 DLPIYL
-757 KSVDNQGERL
+757 KSVNEQGERPDRL
-767 QQINNVPVWSM
+767 NNVPVWSM
-778 LPSVNGMGMETVKEL
+778 VPSTNGISMETFQEL
-793 MTGMISED
+793 MTGMVSSD
-801 DILKRL
+801 GILKRL
-807 TGSVPLNQAS
+807 VGSVPLNQAS
-817 SGVEMSWE
+817 SGIDIQWE

-847 YTTTAARNS
+847 YTTTAVRNS
-856 LLPKIEAIQMPPGYT
+856 LLPKINAISIPPGYKT
-871 TAWQGEYLA
+871 EWQGEYLA

-900 AILIALFKDFKK
+900 AILIALFKDFRR
-912 PLMILLCLPLAI
+912 PLMILLCLPLAV

-963 VDVQIRSGKDSFLAL
+963 VDVQIRSGKEAFQAL
-978 LDASTS
+978 IDASTS
-984 RLRPVFL
+984 RLRPVLL

-1014 TIMGGLFIGTIVTL
+1014 TIMGGLFIGTIITL
-1028 VILPVLYSLFFHI
+1028 VFLPILYSLFFGIHSP
-1041 RHPEKN
+1041 HKEKGETSQIH
-1047 KDLLPVKVEE
+1047 L
-1057 SSTDV
+1057 S
-1062 VVADK
+1062 

>member
-19 FVLVVGGVYSFFTMS
+19 LVLTIGGVYSFFTMS

-39 AITVKQAMIV
+39 AITVKQAMVV
-49 TAYPGASA
+49 TAFPGASA
-57 YQVELEV
+57 WQVEMEV
-64 TDVLEKSIRAMG
+64 SDVLEKSIRSMG
-76 DLDHIESRSMD
+76 DLDHVESRSMD

-102 SELQQNWD
+102 DELQQNWD

-123 PAGAQ
+123 PEGAQ

-147 SDGFGYQ
+147 SDGFDYQ
-154 KMSDYA
+154 KMMDYA
-160 DLVRRTMLD
+160 QLVRRTVLD
-169 IDGVSSVDIYGERS
+169 IDGVSGVDIYGERQA
-183 SCINIEFQEAK
+183 CVNIDIQESK

-200 HPAEIILTLK
+200 HPAEIVLTLR
-210 GQNATVYSGYYNSGE
+210 GQNATVYSGYYNSGV
-225 KRVRIGVDGD
+225 KRVRVGVDGS
-235 FQNLGSIRDL
+235 FNSIEDISSL
-245 LIKGHEGDHI
+245 LIRGHEQDHI
-255 RLGDV
+255 RLGDI
-260 ADVTKGYVEPQ
+260 ADISKGYVEPQ
-271 RQGLVYD
+271 REGLIYD
-278 TLPAISISI
+278 SIPAIAISI

-292 GNIIQLGKKIDDKLA
+292 GNIIQLGKTIDQKLA

-312 VIPAGI
+312 IIPAGI
-318 DFQKVFFQPA
+318 NFEKVFFQPA
-328 RVQSAINVFM
+328 RVKSAINVFM
-338 VNLIESVAIV
+338 INLIESVLIV
-348 ILVVMLAMGFRSG
+348 IIIVMLAMGFRSG
-361 YIIGIGLIVVVLGS
+361 YIIGIGLVVVVLGS
-375 FVVLHMMHGTLQRV
+375 FVILHMMHGTLQRV

-413 VDLKRGIPKPAALIN
+413 VDLKRGIPKPAALVN

-452 LSPDTT
+452 MSPDTT

-464 LFIGLAVSLWL
+464 LFIVLAVSLWL
-475 SWVLA
+475 SWILA
-480 LAYVPIQADRAFK
+480 LAYVPIQADRIFK
-493 SKVVSPTGNSEE
+493 VKPVPQNADN
-505 SNPFNGR
+505 NPFNGR
-512 IYQGFQK
+512 VYRQFQR
-519 VLRFA
+519 LLSSA
-524 IFYRWG
+524 IRYRWSWII
-530 LLTVIVA
+530 VILV
-537 LLLVSVWGF
+537 LLVVSFWGA
-546 RFIKQGFFPDLSYNQ
+546 RFIKQCFFPDLSYNK

-571 TNPETVKSDLASME
+571 TNPQAVKADLTAME
-585 RYLMDRPEITSVTT
+585 RYLISQPEITAVTI

-632 TLKDNLSALQ
+632 TLKEKLPELQ
-642 AYLSSHYP
+642 IYLSSHYP

-671 ISGPDPAVL
+671 ITGPDPAVL
-680 KDLCSQVE
+680 KRLCSEVE
-688 EIMRTDSSVMLVTNN
+688 DIMRADSTAILVTNN

-708 PALGV
+708 PAMNVL
-713 RYQQQI
+713 YQQAI
-719 ARDANLTREDVG
+719 ARDVNLSREDVG
-731 LAILAATDG
+731 LALLAATDG
-740 LPIGSYYEGEH
+740 LPVGSYYEGEH
-751 ALPIYL
+751 DLPIYL
-757 KSVDNQGERL
+757 KSVDGRGERPERL
-767 QQINNVPVWSM
+767 SNVPVWSM
-778 LPSVNGMGMETVKEL
+778 VPSTNGIGMETVKEL
-793 MTGMISED
+793 MAGMVSSDE
-801 DILKRL
+801 ILRRL

-817 SGVEMSWE
+817 SGIDVKWE

-847 YTTTAARNS
+847 YTTTAVRNS
-856 LLPKIEAIQMPPGYT
+856 LLPKINAIPIPAGYKT
-871 TAWQGEYLA
+871 EWQGEYLA
-880 STQSQSYLF
+880 STQSESYLF
-889 KNVPIAIVLVL
+889 KNVPIAVVLVL
-900 AILIALFKDFKK
+900 AILIALFKDFRR

-963 VDVQIRSGKDSFLAL
+963 VDMQIRSGKEAFQAL
-978 LDASTS
+978 IDASTS

-1014 TIMGGLFIGTIVTL
+1014 TIMGGLFIGTVVTL
-1028 VILPVLYSLFFHI
+1028 VFLPILYSLFFHI
-1041 RHPEKN
+1041 RFPHQ
-1047 KDLLPVKVEE
+1047 
-1057 SSTDV
+1057 
-1062 VVADK
+1062 DKKEASQIHLS

>member
-19 FVLVVGGVYSFFTMS
+19 CVLVVGGVYSFFTMS

-64 TDVLEKSIRAMG
+64 TDVLEKSIRTMG

-87 DVSEILVELSSTVPL
+87 DVSEILVEIGSTVPL
-102 SELQQNWD
+102 DELQQNWD

-154 KMSDYA
+154 KMMDYA
-160 DLVRRTMLD
+160 ELVRRTVLD
-169 IDGVSSVDIYGERS
+169 IDEVSSVDIYGERQ
-183 SCINIEFQEAK
+183 SCIDIEIQESK

-200 HPAEIILTLK
+200 HPAEIILTLR

-225 KRVRIGVDGD
+225 KRVRVGVDGAFNGIGD
-235 FQNLGSIRDL
+235 IRNL
-245 LIKGHEGDHI
+245 LIKGHENDNI

-260 ADVTKGYVEPQ
+260 AKVSKGYVDPQ
-271 RQGLVYD
+271 REGLVYD
-278 TLPAISISI
+278 TLPAIAISI
-287 AMQKG
+287 AMEKG

-312 VIPAGI
+312 IIPAGI

-328 RVQSAINVFM
+328 RVKSAINVFM

-348 ILVVMLAMGFRSG
+348 IIVVMLAMGFRSG
-361 YIIGIGLIVVVLGS
+361 YIIGIGLVVVVLGS
-375 FVVLHMMHGTLQRV
+375 FVILHMMHGTLQRV

-452 LSPDTT
+452 MSPDTT

-464 LFIGLAVSLWL
+464 LFIVLAVSLWL
-475 SWVLA
+475 SWILA

-493 SKVVSPTGNSEE
+493 QKTQRAGTPADTD
-505 SNPFNGR
+505 PFNGR
-512 IYQGFQK
+512 IYRGFK
-519 VLRFA
+519 SVLRFA
-524 IFYRWG
+524 VFYRWG
-530 LLTVIVA
+530 LLIATVVMLA
-537 LLLVSVWGF
+537 VSVWGF
-546 RFIKQGFFPDLSYNQ
+546 GFIKQGFFPDLSYNQ
-561 LYIEYKMPYG
+561 LYVEYKMPYG
-571 TNPETVKSDLASME
+571 TNPEAVKRDLASIEKYFMS
-585 RYLMDRPEITSVTT
+585 RPEITAVTT

-611 RTVAEPALSYGE
+611 RTVAEPSLSYGE

-632 TLKDNLSALQ
+632 TLKANLQELQ

-650 QAYVRMKR
+650 QAYVRMKQ
-658 YNLMYMDFPIQFM
+658 YNLMYMDFPVQFM

-688 EIMRTDSSVMLVTNN
+688 DIMRTDSTAILVTNN

-708 PALGV
+708 PALDV
-713 RYQQQI
+713 RYKQQI
-719 ARDANLTREDVG
+719 ARDANLSREDVG
-731 LAILAATDG
+731 LAVLAATDG

-751 ALPIYL
+751 DLPIYL
-757 KSVDNQGERL
+757 KSVNDKGERPE
-767 QQINNVPVWSM
+767 QINNVPVWSM
-778 LPSVNGMGMETVKEL
+778 LPSTAGLNMNTVKEL
-793 MTGMISED
+793 MTGMVTGDEL
-801 DILKRL
+801 LKRL
-807 TGSVPLNQAS
+807 VGSTPLNQAS
-817 SGVEMSWE
+817 SGVEVGWE

-835 RSIAAQCNNAPG
+835 RSIAAQCNNAAG
-847 YTTTAARNS
+847 FTATAVRNS
-856 LLPKIEAIQMPPGYT
+856 LLPKIDSIRIPPGYT

-880 STQSQSYLF
+880 STQSQYYLF
-889 KNVPIAIVLVL
+889 KNVPIAIVLIL
-900 AILIALFKDFKK
+900 AILIALFRDFRK

-963 VDVQIRSGKDSFLAL
+963 VDSQIRSGKDPFLSL

-1014 TIMGGLFIGTIVTL
+1014 TIMGGLFIGTVITL

-1047 KDLLPVKVEE
+1047 KTEALQIIEVEDNK
-1057 SSTDV
+1057 S
-1062 VVADK
+1062 K